1 MDNKITCNIQTP
13 DKVVYDGQVE
23 SIILPAFDGEVGFLV
38 NHTPLISELGIGE
51 VQLKDS
57 NNVEYIAVHGGFV
70 EIRDNYMSILTD
82 YAYTKDEISIEETEQ
97 ELAKLVSSEKP
108 TDIEE
113 RLKVDSEIKKL
124 KVNLKLASR

>member
-1 MDNKITCNIQTP
+1 MDKMITCNIQTP

-23 SIILPAFDGEVGFLV
+23 SIILPAFDGEMGFLV

-51 VQLKDS
+51 VQLKNS

-70 EIRDNYMSILTD
+70 EIRDNLMTILTD
-82 YAYTKDEISIEETEQ
+82 DAFTKDEILKDETEQ
-97 ELAKLVSSEKP
+97 ELAKLESSEKP

-113 RLKVDSEIKKL
+113 RLKVYNEIKKL